1 MHLTLPGLGPFPARG
16 RSRAHQASVML
27 IVLITGLAPM
37 LFSSAARADAGSL
50 AAPTLAAPF
59 PAQVHP
65 FESIHFTWSAVPGG
79 ASYTFEASKSSTFP
93 SGSIKLDNIPDT
105 KTSLVIGDFCNG
117 CEQGKYFARVVAVDT
132 DGNRGLA
139 SNTKTFGVSYDAP
152 LPPPPT
158 PLAPA
163 NGATLTFPF
172 RIDWSDVPNPQ
183 DSGYELQISKNSSFT
198 NIEDPLP
205 GRTASDVKILSLTP
219 GKKWWR
225 VRSAQGNASP
235 STAAVTAW
243 SKVRTFTI
251 PAGPAAV
258 QSVWPGSPPCED
270 PCPGADTLVSGQEID
285 GSIQLTT
292 PAPAGG
298 ATVRLRANNAAA
310 GTFPSSVTIPAG
322 VAFDGFRLTAGD
334 VSSPTQVKL
343 TATYGSTSDTFVFT
357 VSPTSIKRL
366 EVSSPWTGGVPTSA
380 FVTLDGAAPPGG
392 AEIRLSSS
400 SQLAQPPAS
409 FTIPDGFFGGPV
421 SFPTS
426 RVSSTSAVTISA
438 TYRGSTVKAPLTL
451 TPQVAPTS
459 LTLDRSSAAFQE
471 GASGTVTIAS
481 AQSHDVQILLSSTH
495 PAYATVPQY
504 VTVPA
509 GVRAGGFF
517 VATQPPPSPTTA
529 TISATGAGVTKKATL
544 TVTGFS

>member
-1 MHLTLPGLGPFPARG
+1 
-16 RSRAHQASVML
+16 ML
-27 IVLITGLAPM
+27 IVLVTGLIPM
-37 LFSSAARADAGSL
+37 LFSSAARAADGQL
-50 AAPTLAAPF
+50 GAPTLGAPF

-65 FESIHFTWSAVPGG
+65 FESIHFTWSAVAG
-79 ASYTFEASKSSTFP
+79 AARYTLEASKSSTFP
-93 SGSIKLDNIPDT
+93 SGSIKLDNIPGT
-105 KTSLVIGDFCNG
+105 KTSLVIGDFCKG
-117 CEQGKYFARVVAVDT
+117 CEQGTYFARVFAVDT
-132 DGNRGLA
+132 DGNRGPA
-139 SNTKTFGVSYDAP
+139 SNTRTFVVSYDAP

-163 NGATLTFPF
+163 NGTTLTLPF
-172 RIDWSDVPNPQ
+172 RIDWTDVPNPQ

-205 GRTASDVKILSLTP
+205 GRTASDIKILSLTP

-251 PAGPAAV
+251 PSGPAEV
-258 QSVWPGSPPCED
+258 QSVWLGAPPCGD
-270 PCPGADTLVSGQEID
+270 PCPGADTLVSGQEIN

-298 ATVRLRANNAAA
+298 ATVRLRADNAAA
-310 GTFPSSVTIPAG
+310 GTFPRSVTIPAG
-322 VAFDGFRLTAGD
+322 VAFGGFRLTAGD

-343 TATYGSTSDTFVFT
+343 RATFDSTSDRFLFT
-357 VSPTSIKRL
+357 VNPTSIKRL
-366 EVSSPWTGGVPTSA
+366 EVSSPWTGGVPSSA
-380 FVTLDGAAPPGG
+380 FVTLGGAAPSGG
-392 AEIRLSSS
+392 AEIQLSSGS
-400 SQLAQPPAS
+400 SLAQPPAT
-409 FTIPDGFFGGPV
+409 FTIPEGFFGGSV

-426 RVSSTSAVTISA
+426 RVASDTAVTISA
-438 TYRGSTVKAPLTL
+438 TYRGSTVSSPLTL
-451 TPQVAPTS
+451 TPQVAPAS

-471 GASGTVTIAS
+471 GASGTVRIAS

-495 PAYATVPQY
+495 PSYAGVPPY

-509 GVRAGGFF
+509 GVTAGGFF
-517 VATQPPPSPTTA
+517 VATQPPPSPTTV
-529 TISATGAGVTKKATL
+529 TISATGAGVTKRATL
-544 TVTGFS
+544 TVTGF